1 MMNDTLVNDAQILLK
16 EWKGDHYISGC
27 NAFDKIQHL
36 LGNAE
41 SIHIVAGKN
50 VRKCG
55 LLDKLISVIN
65 YCNKKVTAVSEGA
78 GPNSPD
84 RDVIRIAADIKK
96 SKPDLVIS
104 FGGGSVMDAV
114 KGAIVI
120 ASLGG
125 TLEEYYGTGLVTQ
138 KQNNI
143 HKKLI
148 PHVAIMTASASAAHL
163 TKYANVTIIQT
174 MQKKLIIDDAIIPD
188 GAVYDYHYSET
199 MSADFTN
206 TGAFDGL
213 GHLSEVYYGYPENG
227 THFQLVNKV
236 AAVGIPLIC
245 RGLIKLLQNK
255 SDLSARIDL
264 GLGTDLGGYAIMLGS
279 TNGPH
284 LNSFSLVDLMDHGKA
299 VALLQPYYGCY
310 FARAIPDRIRSLCKI
325 YESLG
330 LTDINQSTDNVDNAH
345 IGSFY
350 ASTLINL
357 MKLVSFPSCLN
368 DFAGFSSK
376 YIEKMLSA
384 AKNPQLES
392 KLKAMPVVFT
402 IEHIDSEMRKIL
414 QAAMHGDLYLL
425 KQ

>member
-1 MMNDTLVNDAQILLK
+1 MTNDTLVNDALVLLK
-16 EWKGDHYISGC
+16 EWKGGRYISGC
-27 NAFDKIQHL
+27 NALDKIPQL
-36 LGNAE
+36 LGNAQ

-55 LLDKLISVIN
+55 LLDKLLFVIN
-65 YCNKKVTAVSEGA
+65 SSNKKVTAVSEGA

-84 RDVIRIAADIKK
+84 RDVLQVALDIKK

-104 FGGGSVMDAV
+104 FGGGSVVDAV
-114 KGAIVI
+114 KGAIVS

-125 TLEEYYGTGLVTQ
+125 TLEDYFGTGLVTQ
-138 KQNNI
+138 KINKSQ
-143 HKKLI
+143 KKLI
-148 PHVAIMTASASAAHL
+148 PHLAIMTASASASHL
-163 TKYANVTIIQT
+163 TKYANITILQT

-188 GAVYDYHYSET
+188 SAVYDYHISET
-199 MSADFTN
+199 MSPDFTN
-206 TGAFDGL
+206 TGAFDGI

-227 THFQLVNKV
+227 PHFKLISKL
-236 AAVGIPLIC
+236 AAIGIPLIC
-245 RGLIKLLQNK
+245 RGLLKLLHNRN
-255 SDLSARIDL
+255 DLSARIDL

-330 LTDINQSTDNVDNAH
+330 LTDLDQSLDSVDDTHLGN
-345 IGSFY
+345 FY

-357 MKLVSFPSCLN
+357 MKQVAFPSCFN
-368 DFAGFSSK
+368 EFSGFNQN

-402 IEHIDSEMRKIL
+402 IDHVDSEMRKIL
-414 QAAMHGDLYLL
+414 QSAMNGDLSLL
-425 KQ
+425 KH

>member
-1 MMNDTLVNDAQILLK
+1 MMNDTLVNDAESLLK
-16 EWKGDHYISGC
+16 EWKGDNYISGC
-27 NAFDKIQHL
+27 NSLDKTPHL
-36 LGNAE
+36 LRNAQ
-41 SIHIVAGKN
+41 SIHIIAGKN

-55 LLDKLISVIN
+55 LLDKLLSVIN
-65 YCNKKVTAVSEGA
+65 SCNKKVTAVSEGA

-84 RDVIRIAADIKK
+84 RDVLRVAADIKK

-104 FGGGSVMDAV
+104 FGGGSVIDAV
-114 KGAIVI
+114 KGAVVI

-125 TLEEYYGTGLVTQ
+125 ILEEYYGTGLVTQ
-138 KQNNI
+138 KINKDQ
-143 HKKLI
+143 KKLI
-148 PHVAIMTASASAAHL
+148 PHIAIMTASASAAHL
-163 TKYANVTIIQT
+163 TKYANITNLQT
-174 MQKKLIIDDAIIPD
+174 MQKKLIIDDTIIPD
-188 GAVYDYHYSET
+188 GSVYDYHISET
-199 MSADFTN
+199 MSIDFTN
-206 TGAFDGL
+206 TGAFDGI
-213 GHLSEVYYGYPENG
+213 GHLSEVYYGYPEKEA
-227 THFQLVNKV
+227 HFQLVNKL

-245 RGLIKLLQNK
+245 RGLMKLLHNK
-255 SDLSARIDL
+255 NDLSARIDL
-264 GLGTDLGGYAIMLGS
+264 GLGTDLGGYAIMIGS

-325 YESLG
+325 YEALG
-330 LTDINQSTDNVDNAH
+330 LTDLDQSLDTVDNAQ

-357 MKLVSFPSCLN
+357 MKLVSFPSCFN
-368 DFAGFSSK
+368 EFTGFTEN

-402 IEHIDSEMRKIL
+402 VDHVDSEMRKIL
-414 QAAMHGDLYLL
+414 QSAMNGDLFLL
-425 KQ
+425 KH